1 MKMKVLTLL
10 VVFIVAVSMASV
22 FAVELTKEQDFDGHF
37 KMKVNEG
44 DNFTSMGD
52 SQSYSGL
59 LQSAAAYN
67 NSNNSVFVFVYSGG
81 INDALLAMTSGD
93 IDSQYGVKNANYTT
107 DGDLT
112 LINKTPN
119 MKDALKDFSINA
131 FAGKSNNKTTV
142 FVGGDNATLVK
153 EYAKTI
159 TF

>member
-1 MKMKVLTLL
+1 MNKKILTLF
-10 VVFIVAVSMASV
+10 VVFIVAISMASV
-22 FAVELTKEQDFDGHF
+22 CAIELTKENDFDGKF
-37 KMKVNEG
+37 KMKVADG
-44 DNFTSMGD
+44 DNFTNMDD
-52 SQSYSGL
+52 SQSYSKL
-59 LQSAAAYN
+59 LQSAVAYN
-67 NSNNSVFVFVYSGG
+67 NSNNSIFVFVYGG
-81 INDALLAMTSGD
+81 NINDALLAMTYGD

-119 MKDALKDFSINA
+119 MKDPLKGYSMNT

-159 TF
+159 KF

>member
-1 MKMKVLTLL
+1 MNKKILTLF
-10 VVFIVAVSMASV
+10 VVFIVAISMASV
-22 FAVELTKEQDFDGHF
+22 CAVELTKENDFDGKF
-37 KMKVNEG
+37 KMKVADG
-44 DNFTSMGD
+44 DNFTKMDD
-52 SQSYSGL
+52 SQSYSKL

-67 NSNNSVFVFVYSGG
+67 NSNNSIFVFVYGG
-81 INDALLAMTSGD
+81 NINDALLAMTYGD

-119 MKDALKDFSINA
+119 MNDPLKNYSMNT

-159 TF
+159 KF

>member
-1 MKMKVLTLL
+1 MNMKVLTLF

-22 FAVELTKEQDFDGHF
+22 FAVELTKEQDFNGQF

-44 DNFTSMGD
+44 DNFTSMND
-52 SQSYSGL
+52 SQSYSKL
-59 LQSAAAYN
+59 LQSAMAYN
-67 NSNNSVFVFVYSGG
+67 NCNNSVFVFVYSGG
-81 INDALLAMTSGD
+81 INEALLAMTYGD
-93 IDSQYGVKNANYTT
+93 IDSQYGVKNANYIT

-119 MKDALKDFSINA
+119 MNNPLKGYSMNT